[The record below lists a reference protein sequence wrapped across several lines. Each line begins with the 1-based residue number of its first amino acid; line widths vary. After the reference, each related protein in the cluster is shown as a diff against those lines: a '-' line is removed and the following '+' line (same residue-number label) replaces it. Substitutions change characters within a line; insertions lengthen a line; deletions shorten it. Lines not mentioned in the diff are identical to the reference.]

1 MNKVLVS
8 AKLFFRRNGSTIL
21 TCIGGVGVVATSV
34 MAVKATPKALYLLE
48 QAKEEKGEELTI
60 VEKVVVAG
68 PCYIPAIATGA
79 GTIACI
85 FGANVLNRRSQA
97 SLASA
102 YALLDRSYKD
112 YRAKAKEIL
121 GEEGEVNIRKE
132 IAADKY
138 HDNGIML
145 NGEDILFYDEF
156 SGRYFEAPVE
166 RVHAAEYKVNRELI
180 LRDYVSLNE
189 FYEWL
194 GLNPIAGGDILGWSR
209 GGNMA
214 EYWQEWID
222 FAHHKV
228 TMDDGLECFI
238 ISILAEPMEGYG
250 DYC

>member
-1 MNKVLVS
+1 MNRVLVS

-60 VEKVVVAG
+60 IEKVVVAG

-112 YRAKAKEIL
+112 YRSKAKEIL
-121 GEEGEVNIRKE
+121 GEEGEAKIREE
-132 IAADKY
+132 ITIDKY
-138 HDNGIML
+138 EAD
-145 NGEDILFYDEF
+145 DKILFYDEF
-156 SGRYFEAPVE
+156 SSRYFEATMAQVM
-166 RVHAAEYKVNRELI
+166 AAEYRLNRELI
-180 LRDYVSLNE
+180 MRDYVYLNE

-194 GLNPIAGGDILGWSR
+194 DLDPIAGGDILGWSR
-209 GGNMA
+209 GGNIA
-214 EYWQEWID
+214 WYWQEWID
-222 FAHHKV
+222 FTHHKV
-228 TMDDGLECFI
+228 TMDDGLECYI
-238 ISILAEPMEGYG
+238 VSILSEPMEGFE